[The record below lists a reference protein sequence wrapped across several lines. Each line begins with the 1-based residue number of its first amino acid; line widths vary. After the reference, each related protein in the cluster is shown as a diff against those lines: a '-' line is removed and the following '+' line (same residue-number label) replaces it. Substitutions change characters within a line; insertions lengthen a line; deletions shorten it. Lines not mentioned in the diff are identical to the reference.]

1 MNCESVRD
9 QLDRY
14 LAGALEATETEAVRA
29 HLARCEEC
37 RADEA
42 AARFL
47 APRVAALPRS
57 VPPERP
63 LWAGIESRLRA
74 RRSWAMPA
82 WLPIAAAIAL
92 VAGAVWWSTRE
103 GPADPAFIAELPDRL
118 PAQVAAYKL
127 ATSDLEASLL
137 EPSKLEPVMAGALR
151 RDLATMNEAI
161 RETSAALEEDPGNE
175 VLQQL
180 HLSALRRKLDQL
192 RRAAAVY
199 SES

>member
-9 QLDRY
+9 HLDRY
-14 LAGALEATETEAVRA
+14 VTGGLPPLESNAVRA
-29 HLARCEEC
+29 HLSGCEEC

-63 LWAGIESRLRA
+63 LWAGIESRLKP
-74 RRSWAMPA
+74 RRSWSMPA

-92 VAGAVWWSTRE
+92 VAGAAWWNTRE
-103 GPADPAFIAELPDRL
+103 GPTDQSSTGLPAQL
-118 PAQVAAYKL
+118 PAQVAAYQL
-127 ATSDLEASLL
+127 AASDLEASLL

-151 RDLATMNEAI
+151 RDLATMNQAI
-161 RETSAALEEDPGNE
+161 RETSAALETDPGNE
-175 VLQQL
+175 VLHQL
-180 HLSALRRKLDQL
+180 HLSTLRRKLDLL
-192 RRAAAVY
+192 RRAAANY
-199 SES
+199 TES